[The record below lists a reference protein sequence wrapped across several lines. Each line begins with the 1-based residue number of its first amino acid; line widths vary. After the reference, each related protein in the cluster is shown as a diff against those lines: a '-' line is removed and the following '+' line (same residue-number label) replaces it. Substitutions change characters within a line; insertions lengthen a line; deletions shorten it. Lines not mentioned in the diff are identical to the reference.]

1 MGESSKRILRM
12 KFLVLLTACVAAANA
27 LNARKIL
34 TPKNETIAA
43 LSCKNGKADLADG
56 TEVTIETPNYP
67 ENYPNKAKCSWKI
80 GVPADEEVHVWCE
93 TFDLAKGDTLRRK
106 VKGEKL
112 SKLSGTFAEGWG
124 ETIPASKKKR
134 TLALQFR
141 SNKKNTELHEVDV
154 TVTTN
159 KLCRKLVGGIT
170 KNMLCAAEDG
180 KDSCQGDSGGPLV
193 TLENGQHALIGVV
206 SWGYGCAEPDSPG
219 VYARV
224 TAQMSW

>member
-12 KFLVLLTACVAAANA
+12 NFLVLLTACVAAANA
-27 LNARKIL
+27 LNG

-93 TFDLAKGDTLRRK
+93 
-106 VKGEKL
+106 
-112 SKLSGTFAEGWG
+112 
-124 ETIPASKKKR
+124 
-134 TLALQFR
+134 
-141 SNKKNTELHEVDV
+141 
-154 TVTTN
+154 
-159 KLCRKLVGGIT
+159 
-170 KNMLCAAEDG
+170 
-180 KDSCQGDSGGPLV
+180 
-193 TLENGQHALIGVV
+193 NGQHALIGVV

-224 TAQMSW
+224 TAQMSWILENTSGTLSSTCEALN